1 MGAEMKQACLAL
13 LLVSTA
19 AAAADEQ
26 LAAAFRAAFGKGDAV
41 VLKRQG
47 EMKESVRYT
56 PGDLVN
62 APFGPVLLS
71 PGEVVSPAHASSGKL
86 AAIYLTR
93 TDKGFTVAKKFVPAT
108 ETGSFGKIGEWSVS
122 RSFGE
127 LPVVTV
133 EGGGTWQGCTVSIAT
148 LLELTPDGPK
158 QLATVPMTYDNSG
171 AVTEGSSPTRIS
183 GRIEKIAPGK
193 SFDVVYFGSKDFTER
208 YVRKGETYVLASGG
222 QSRMQTC

>member
-1 MGAEMKQACLAL
+1 MKQAFLAL
-13 LLVSTA
+13 LLFSTVA
-19 AAAADEQ
+19 SAADEQ
-26 LAAAFRAAFGKGDAV
+26 LAAAFRAAFGTGGAV

-47 EMKESVRYT
+47 EMKENVRYT

-62 APFGPVLLS
+62 APFGPILLS

-133 EGGGTWQGCTVSIAT
+133 DGGGTWQGCTVSITT

-158 QLATVPMTYDNSG
+158 ELASVPMTYDNAG
-171 AVTEGSSPTRIS
+171 AVTEGQQPMQIS
-183 GRIEKIAPGK
+183 GRIEKIVPGK
-193 SFDVVYFGSKDFTER
+193 SFDVVYFGSKEFTDH
-208 YVRKGETYVLASGG
+208 YVRKGESYVLAAGG
-222 QSRMQTC
+222 ESQMQTC

>member
-1 MGAEMKQACLAL
+1 MKQAFLAL

-19 AAAADEQ
+19 ASAADEQ
-26 LAAAFRAAFGKGDAV
+26 LEAAFRVAFGKVGSV

-47 EMKESVRYT
+47 EMKENVRYT

-62 APFGPVLLS
+62 APFGPILLS

-93 TDKGFTVAKKFVPAT
+93 TDKGFAVAKKFVPAA

-133 EGGGTWQGCTVSIAT
+133 DGGGTWQGCTVNITT

-158 QLATVPMTYDNSG
+158 ELASVPMSYDNGG
-171 AVTEGSSPTRIS
+171 AVPEGQKPTQIS
-183 GRIEKIAPGK
+183 GRIENIKPGK
-193 SFDVVYFGSKDFTER
+193 SFDVVYFGSKDFTEH
-208 YVRKGETYVLASGG
+208 YVRKDNSYVLAAGG
-222 QSRMQTC
+222 ESRMQTC

>member
-1 MGAEMKQACLAL
+1 MKRAFFAL
-13 LLVSTA
+13 LLVSTSA
-19 AAAADEQ
+19 LAADDQ
-26 LAAAFRAAFGKGDAV
+26 LAAAFQAAFGKGGSV
-41 VLKRQG
+41 VLKKQG

-62 APFGPVLLS
+62 VPFGPVLLS

-93 TDKGFTVAKKFVPAT
+93 TDKGYTVAKKFVPAT

-133 EGGGTWQGCTVSIAT
+133 EGGGTWQGCTVSVTT
-148 LLELTPDGPK
+148 LLELTPEGPRE
-158 QLATVPMTYDNSG
+158 LASVPMTYDNAG
-171 AVTEGSSPTRIS
+171 AVTDGKRPTQIS

-208 YVRKGETYVLASGG
+208 YVRKGDKYVLASGG
-222 QSRMQTC
+222 QTRMQTC

>member
-1 MGAEMKQACLAL
+1 MKQAFLVL

-19 AAAADEQ
+19 ASAADEQ
-26 LAAAFRAAFGKGDAV
+26 LEAAFRVAFGKVGSV

-47 EMKESVRYT
+47 EMKENVRYT

-62 APFGPVLLS
+62 APFGPILLS

-93 TDKGFTVAKKFVPAT
+93 TDKGFAVAKKFVPAT

-133 EGGGTWQGCTVSIAT
+133 DGGGTWQGCTVNITT

-158 QLATVPMTYDNSG
+158 ELASVPMSYDNGG
-171 AVTEGSSPTRIS
+171 AVPEGQKPTQIS
-183 GRIEKIAPGK
+183 GRIENIKPGK
-193 SFDVVYFGSKDFTER
+193 SFDVVYFGSKDFTEH
-208 YVRKGETYVLASGG
+208 YVRKDNSYVLAAGG
-222 QSRMQTC
+222 ESRMQTC

>member
-1 MGAEMKQACLAL
+1 MKLAFLAL
-13 LLVSTA
+13 FLLSSTA
-19 AAAADEQ
+19 APAADEQ
-26 LAAAFRAAFGKGDAV
+26 LAAAFRVAFGKGGAV

-47 EMKESVRYT
+47 EMKENVKYT

-71 PGEVVSPAHASSGKL
+71 PGEVVDAAHASSGKL

-93 TDKGFTVAKKFVPAT
+93 TDTGFTVAKKFVPAA
-108 ETGSFGKIGEWSVS
+108 ETGSNGQIADWSVN

-133 EGGGTWQGCTVSIAT
+133 DGGGTWQGCTVSITT

-158 QLATVPMTYDNSG
+158 TLARVPMTYDNAG
-171 AVTEGSSPTRIS
+171 AAADGKQPMQIS
-183 GRIEKIAPGK
+183 GRIEKIVPGK

-208 YVRKGETYVLASGG
+208 YVRKGDTYVLASGG
-222 QSRMQTC
+222 ESRMQTC

>member
-1 MGAEMKQACLAL
+1 MRRAFLAL
-13 LLVSTA
+13 LLASA
-19 AAAADEQ
+19 PASAAADEQ
-26 LAAAFRAAFGKGDAV
+26 LASAFRVAFGKDGSV

-47 EMKESVRYT
+47 EMNESVRYT

-62 APFGPVLLS
+62 TPFGTVLLS
-71 PGEVVSPAHASSGKL
+71 PGEVVSPAHTSSGKL

-93 TDKGFTVAKKFVPAT
+93 TDTGFSVAKKFVPAT

-133 EGGGTWQGCTVSIAT
+133 DGGGTWQGCTVSITT
-148 LLELTPDGPK
+148 LVELTPDGPK

-171 AVTEGSSPTRIS
+171 AVTDGKSPTRIS
-183 GRIEKIAPGK
+183 GRIDNIVRGK
-193 SFDVVYFGSKDFTER
+193 SFDVVYFGSKDFTDR
-208 YVRKGETYVLASGG
+208 YVRKGGTYALASGG

>member
-1 MGAEMKQACLAL
+1 MNQAIIAI

-19 AAAADEQ
+19 AAPAADTD
-26 LAAAFRAAFGKGDAV
+26 LAAAFKAAFGKSGSV
-41 VLKRQG
+41 ILKRQG

-56 PGDLVN
+56 PGDLVD

-71 PGEVVSPAHASSGKL
+71 SGEVVGSAHANSGKL

-108 ETGSFGKIGEWSVS
+108 QTGSFGKIGGWRVS
-122 RSFGE
+122 RSFGT

-133 EGGGTWQGCTVSIAT
+133 DGGGTWQGHTCSVTT
-148 LLELTPDGPK
+148 LLELAPDGPK
-158 QLATVPMTYDNSG
+158 ELVTLPMTYDNSG
-171 AVTEGSSPTRIS
+171 AVEDGKRPTQIS

-193 SFDVVYFGSKDFTER
+193 SFEVVYFGSKDFTER
-208 YVRKGETYVLASGG
+208 YVRKGDSYVLASGG
-222 QSRMQTC
+222 ESRMERC